1 MNPLLIAQLKAAVEQ
16 MKRNRS
22 AKAAKVLKFKTDYPD
37 NLTLQEALDRI
48 GQEST
53 AFEASQGYIDR
64 KFIPNVNFNITD
76 KRIAEINEQNRLKN
90 QAAKRLQIRSQTRSR
105 GPVTVQERIQPGT
118 QRSSKTFQGK
128 GHSRFGRFGGT
139 PLFYTLD
146 EMFTGK
152 RGFRPNT
159 RFPRKRNLSEVYTQG
174 PGLLA

>member
-1 MNPLLIAQLKAAVEQ
+1 MNPRLIAQLRAAVEQ

-37 NLTLQEALDRI
+37 NLTLQETLDRI
-48 GQEST
+48 GQENT

-76 KRIAEINEQNRLKN
+76 KRIAEINEQNRLRN
-90 QAAKRLQIRSQTRSR
+90 EAAKRLQIRSR

>member
-37 NLTLQEALDRI
+37 NLTLQETLDRI

-76 KRIAEINEQNRLKN
+76 KRIAEINEQNRLRN
-90 QAAKRLQIRSQTRSR
+90 EAAKRLQIRSR

>member
-37 NLTLQEALDRI
+37 NLTLQETLDRI

-76 KRIAEINEQNRLKN
+76 KRIAEINEQNRLRN
-90 QAAKRLQIRSQTRSR
+90 EAAKRLQIRSR

-159 RFPRKRNLSEVYTQG
+159 RFPRKRNLSEVYRP
-174 PGLLA
+174 PGMITV

>member
-37 NLTLQEALDRI
+37 NLTLQETLDRI

-76 KRIAEINEQNRLKN
+76 KRIAEINAQSRLRN
-90 QAAKRLQIRSQTRSR
+90 EAAKRLQTRSR

-118 QRSSKTFQGK
+118 QRSSKRFQ
-128 GHSRFGRFGGT
+128 GHSRRGRGGGFIFGEDILGS
-139 PLFYTLD
+139 
-146 EMFTGK
+146 K
-152 RGFRPNT
+152 RDWHRR
-159 RFPRKRNLSEVYTQG
+159 RFPRKRNLSEVYRP
-174 PGLLA
+174 PGMITV

>member
-37 NLTLQEALDRI
+37 NLTLQETLDRI

-76 KRIAEINEQNRLKN
+76 KRIAEINEQNRLRN
-90 QAAKRLQIRSQTRSR
+90 EAAKRLQTRSR

-118 QRSSKTFQGK
+118 QRSSKRFQ
-128 GHSRFGRFGGT
+128 GHSRRGRGGGFIFGEDILGS
-139 PLFYTLD
+139 
-146 EMFTGK
+146 K
-152 RGFRPNT
+152 RDWHRR
-159 RFPRKRNLSEVYTQG
+159 RFPRKRNLSEVYRP
-174 PGLLA
+174 PGMITV

>member
-1 MNPLLIAQLKAAVEQ
+1 

-37 NLTLQEALDRI
+37 NLTLQETLDRI

-76 KRIAEINEQNRLKN
+76 KRIAEINEQNRLRN
-90 QAAKRLQIRSQTRSR
+90 EAAKRLQTRSR

-118 QRSSKTFQGK
+118 QRSSKRFQ
-128 GHSRFGRFGGT
+128 GHSRRGRGGGFIFGEDILGRKG
-139 PLFYTLD
+139 D
-146 EMFTGK
+146 WH
-152 RGFRPNT
+152 RR
-159 RFPRKRNLSEVYTQG
+159 RFPRKRNLSEVYTPG

>member
-1 MNPLLIAQLKAAVEQ
+1 MNPRLIAQLRAAVEQ

-48 GQEST
+48 GQEGT

-76 KRIAEINEQNRLKN
+76 KRIAEINAQSRLRN
-90 QAAKRLQIRSQTRSR
+90 EAAKRLQIRSQTRSR

-118 QRSSKTFQGK
+118 ARSSGRFQ
-128 GHSRFGRFGGT
+128 GHSRYGRGGGGGF
-139 PLFYTLD
+139 LLGD
-146 EMFTGK
+146 EIMGSKANWRK
-152 RGFRPNT
+152 RRY
-159 RFPRKRNLSEVYTQG
+159 PRNRNLSEVYTQG
-174 PGLLA
+174 SGLLA

>member
-1 MNPLLIAQLKAAVEQ
+1 MNPRLIAQLRAAVEQ

-37 NLTLQEALDRI
+37 NLTLQETLDRI
-48 GQEST
+48 GQENT

-105 GPVTVQERIQPGT
+105 GPVTVQERTQPGT
-118 QRSSKTFQGK
+118 ARSSKGFQ
-128 GHSRFGRFGGT
+128 GHSRRGRGGGGFI
-139 PLFYTLD
+139 LGD
-146 EMFTGK
+146 EDIMG
-152 RGFRPNT
+152 
-159 RFPRKRNLSEVYTQG
+159 RKRRTIPHWRRGRYLSEQYT
-174 PGLLA
+174 PSGLLTA